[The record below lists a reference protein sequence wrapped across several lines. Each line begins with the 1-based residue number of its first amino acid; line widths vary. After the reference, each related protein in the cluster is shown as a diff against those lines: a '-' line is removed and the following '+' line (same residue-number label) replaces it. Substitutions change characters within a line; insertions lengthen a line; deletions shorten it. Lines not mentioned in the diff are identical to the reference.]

1 MNDTNPGTSTES
13 RPSSKASDSA
23 SNIVNQARHTQHISS
38 SPKTSPTQSPTS
50 PTSPSAGFPLST
62 IKNTIQQSARLL
74 LDECKPSDVD
84 WFLRDSVEPHLP
96 GLDPPNS
103 SIQAPPSPSSALDLS
118 STSHGPTSSV
128 APSLR
133 TSISNSRSA
142 IPNKAR
148 ESVSVSSGEPD
159 SGEFASPD
167 RSGRSNL
174 VSSSSATSHRTGGFF
189 SKLKDKLSL
198 KTHEVD
204 ATLVRKLEPNKTVP
218 RPSETKGQT
227 PLSRSMSNPIQGSR
241 DPRLAEY
248 IKFYEQKPT
257 HKTLVD
263 DDGPEYRSLGKLSSF
278 LRHHSSSPPREE
290 TMIHT
295 YENSHNRRASVGSND
310 NRGSSHSFVIS
321 SSVPPSLRKL
331 KPLRRVAFHLSTFLI
346 DPPQQIPSRTPRQ
359 GNVEVQPSGD
369 VVVRPLTAEE
379 RIAVE
384 ESQRGR
390 GGGIV
395 VGGTGSLQAV
405 QKPSEYELEPEGDS
419 DHPESSSQVG
429 EPAVDENAR
438 ALHIDKPMIT
448 HRCQGPP
455 PVKKMALD
463 LMYTRCCHLREI
475 LPVPAI
481 LKQIPTGSMDPL
493 PILQFR
499 NPVPTP
505 IEVQSFAD
513 FIRIA
518 PIICVSL
525 DGVSFTLDQFK
536 TLLSAMSAKKQL
548 EKLSLRNTPID
559 SDGWSLLCWFLSRN
573 TVMNRLDITQ
583 CPSLSVNVLKR
594 KTKKGGELK
603 PDEEEPS
610 RMKCNRENRSDM
622 DWSLFVATLV
632 ARGGIDELILTG
644 CRITD
649 VDVFELLVEM
659 ALLIR
664 TSRLGL
670 AYNQLTPRHL
680 EIVVDHWLIL
690 KHARG
695 LDLGYNDFLST
706 SMHSVILSAL
716 QKKGLDSMLPKCSLT
731 FLSMNATN
739 SRFSDLFK
747 LVFEQFI
754 MKLPNLRYLDFSNNP
769 RLFCGSSLNGS
780 DSPTTPT
787 EAAITEYFTLNL
799 PMFPCLTRLH
809 LENNNFSQETLIA
822 FARIL
827 PFCKTLSYI
836 SLLGNQINLTTASVL
851 IEGLQ
856 SSRSLVTLDC
866 DYEGLPEFFKEKIGL
881 YTMRNME
888 RLLYSHE
895 SPDKP
900 TQEDAIDNN
909 PDSLT
914 EQLNTLLELKAKH
927 ELDMNSPVVKK
938 FVAKATA
945 IRLKLKRTIN
955 ELLTLQLRN
964 ELNLDGK
971 ETLMRFIFIDSCVE
985 KGLQLIDP
993 TLDTETLTGIILRG
1007 ASEDEKNR
1015 YAEKPV
1021 EDDLT
1026 PETQNLPATAPMS
1039 KSTSRTSL
1047 TQLDRQEGSML
1058 KLLRLHDYHS
1068 KGKDSE
1074 TENVLIFGPLSNLLG
1089 EEIRTKLKDADL
1101 GDLDKVVSYLQTLK
1115 DRGVLMENVF
1125 TQRDPSLS
1133 QEVETDELTLEYLL
1147 NRLKKLTEKHD
1158 ELDTA
1163 KNQSLE
1169 SELADLQAT
1178 ADLQLPDPSTM
1189 ITHDQKDDV
1198 IETYDKVFEKYAD
1211 RK

>member
-1 MNDTNPGTSTES
+1 MNGT
-13 RPSSKASDSA
+13 ASLDSA
-23 SNIVNQARHTQHISS
+23 GSRSSNNTSDPTSNISARAKPSQAESS
-38 SPKTSPTQSPTS
+38 SASTAPTHSPTS
-50 PTSPSAGFPLST
+50 PRSPATEFPLPK
-62 IKNTIQQSARLL
+62 IKDVIQQSNRLL

-84 WFLRDSVEPHLP
+84 WFLRDSVQPHSLVVEPVSSSAQTDQASSSAVHL
-96 GLDPPNS
+96 
-103 SIQAPPSPSSALDLS
+103 SPS
-118 STSHGPTSSV
+118 SHGPTDSV
-128 APSLR
+128 APSLM
-133 TSISNSRSA
+133 TTISNSRSA

-148 ESVSVSSGEPD
+148 ESVSVSSSESD
-159 SGEFASPD
+159 SVEFASPG
-167 RSGRSNL
+167 RRRRSNL
-174 VSSSSATSHRTGGFF
+174 VSNSSAAPPRSGGFF
-189 SKLKDKLSL
+189 SKLKGKLSL

-204 ATLVRKLEPNKTVP
+204 QAPVRKLEPSKVSP
-218 RPSETKGQT
+218 RPSEPKDQF
-227 PLSRSMSNPIQGSR
+227 PLSRSMSNPSPGSR

-263 DDGPEYRSLGKLSSF
+263 DDGSVSRNLGKLSSF
-278 LRHHSSSPPREE
+278 LRHRSSSPPREE
-290 TMIHT
+290 TYIHT
-295 YENSHNRRASVGSND
+295 YENSHIRRASVGSISS
-310 NRGSSHSFVIS
+310 RESSHSPDTAN
-321 SSVPPSLRKL
+321 SVPPSLRKL

-346 DPPQQIPSRTPRQ
+346 DPPQQIPSRTPRC

-369 VVVRPLTAEE
+369 VVIRPLTAEE

-384 ESQRGR
+384 ESQMGR
-390 GGGIV
+390 GGGVV

-405 QKPSEYELEPEGDS
+405 QNVSDHESDDENNSDDTEPPSEAS
-419 DHPESSSQVG
+419 
-429 EPAVDENAR
+429 EPAIDEHAR
-438 ALHIDKPMIT
+438 ALQIDKPMIT

-455 PVKKMALD
+455 AVKKMALD

-481 LKQIPTGSMDPL
+481 LKQIPAGSMDPL

-499 NPVPTP
+499 NPVPTQ

-525 DGVSFTLDQFK
+525 DGVSFTLSQFK

-594 KTKKGGELK
+594 KTKKGGEPK
-603 PDEEEPS
+603 PDEEGYL
-610 RMKCNRENRSDM
+610 RMKCNKENRSDM

-644 CRITD
+644 CRIID

-680 EIVVDHWLIL
+680 EIVVDYWLL
-690 KHARG
+690 LEHARG
-695 LDLGYNDFLST
+695 LDLGYNDFLSS
-706 SMHSVILSAL
+706 SMHSVLLSAL
-716 QKKGLDSMLPKCSLT
+716 QKKGLGDILPKCNLT
-731 FLSMNATN
+731 FLSMNSTN
-739 SRFSDLFK
+739 SRFSGLFK

-769 RLFCGSSLNGS
+769 RLFCGSSLTGS

-787 EAAITEYFTLNL
+787 EAAIAEYFTLKL
-799 PMFPCLTRLH
+799 PMFPSLTRLH
-809 LENNNFSQETLIA
+809 LENNNFSQELLIA
-822 FARIL
+822 IAKIL
-827 PFCKTLSYI
+827 PFCNTLSYI
-836 SLLGNQINLTTASVL
+836 SLLGNPINLTTASVL
-851 IEGLQ
+851 IEGLK

-895 SPDKP
+895 TQDKAGL
-900 TQEDAIDNN
+900 EDAIDNN

-914 EQLNTLLELKAKH
+914 EQLNTLLELKAKQ
-927 ELDMNSPVVKK
+927 ELDMDSSVVRR
-938 FVAKATA
+938 FVAKAGA
-945 IRLKLKRTIN
+945 IRLNLKRTIN

-993 TLDTETLTGIILRG
+993 TLDTETLTAFILRG

-1015 YAEKPV
+1015 YAEKPT
-1021 EDDLT
+1021 EDDQ
-1026 PETQNLPATAPMS
+1026 PETSHLPATAPMS

-1058 KLLRLHDYHS
+1058 KLLRLHDFHC
-1068 KGKDSE
+1068 KVGVSE
-1074 TENVLIFGPLSNLLG
+1074 TEKNLIFGPLSQLLG
-1089 EEIRTKLKDADL
+1089 EDIRQKLKEADL

-1125 TQRDPSLS
+1125 TLHDPNLS
-1133 QEVETDELTLEYLL
+1133 HEVESDELTLENLL
-1147 NRLKKLTEKHD
+1147 NRLKKLTEKHGEPD
-1158 ELDTA
+1158 NTA
-1163 KNQSLE
+1163 NQSPK
-1169 SELADLQAT
+1169 SPPIDLQVT
-1178 ADLQLPDPSTM
+1178 SGIHLPDPAAMTTEDQ
-1189 ITHDQKDDV
+1189 THDV
-1198 IETYDKVFEKYAD
+1198 IETYNKVFEKYAD
-1211 RK
+1211 SK